1 MIFRQVFDNKSS
13 TYTYLIASAKGRE
26 AVIIDPVIENVESY
40 IKLLQEL
47 DLKLVKVID
56 THIHADHVTGASK
69 LKEVTN
75 CSTLMGEHT
84 PANTVEIKVKDDEII
99 KIDQIEI
106 KAMYTPGHTSDS
118 YSFLMD
124 NYLFS
129 GDTLLINGTGRTDF
143 QNGSSKDAYNSIF
156 NRLLKL
162 PEDTILYPGHDYN
175 GKESSTIGNEKKF
188 NPRLQVKNV
197 DEYVELMSNLNLAKP
212 QLIDINVSRNIKLG
226 AN

>member
-56 THIHADHVTGASK
+56 THIHADHVTGALK
-69 LKEVTN
+69 LKQSTN

-84 PANTVEIKVKDDEII
+84 PADTVDIKLKDDDII
-99 KIDQIEI
+99 KIDQLEI

-226 AN
+226 AS

>member
-40 IKLLQEL
+40 IKLLNEL

-69 LKEVTN
+69 LKQATN
-75 CSTLMGEHT
+75 CFTLMGEHT
-84 PANTVEIKVKDDEII
+84 PADTVEIKVKDDEII

-156 NRLLKL
+156 NRLLIL